1 VDARVFGGMHFREG
15 CVKGVTQGEQAG
27 RFVFQHALRPL
38 R

>member
-1 VDARVFGGMHFREG
+1 MHFREG
-15 CVKGVTQGEQAG
+15 CTKGVTQGEQAG